1 MDASDL
7 RALAKEREARQ
18 RPAAAAAATT
28 SPPLPDSW
36 RAKPAPSSRGAMP
49 SLSGAHRS
57 ILLARMFG
65 VGLHLLSPLFWMLG
79 FGRLA
84 LLLLLGGVG
93 LARGGGALV
102 HGAVP
107 PMLRETERPP
117 SKEEMDAAAG
127 AGLYCVAGVRNFG
140 PNLASEWA
148 MALESL
154 AFVCTYGKKNCLT
167 NEMYRGELS
176 LGKIA
181 GLVWGKLR
189 EGVVRC

>member
-1 MDASDL
+1 
-7 RALAKEREARQ
+7 
-18 RPAAAAAATT
+18 
-28 SPPLPDSW
+28 
-36 RAKPAPSSRGAMP
+36 
-49 SLSGAHRS
+49 
-57 ILLARMFG
+57 
-65 VGLHLLSPLFWMLG
+65 
-79 FGRLA
+79 
-84 LLLLLGGVG
+84 
-93 LARGGGALV
+93 
-102 HGAVP
+102 
-107 PMLRETERPP
+107 MLRETERPP

-140 PNLASEWA
+140 PNLASEWV